1 MVSVT
6 QAHGFLIAKA
16 RHFVFYN
23 FVTVFVFGLIYY
35 VLQYF
40 DGKTFVS
47 NRAII
52 DQDAH
57 KTKTYSLIEC
67 IHFSLVTQTT
77 IGYGGMIPLSKA
89 CVLINSLQLFSIF
102 WITATSISK

>member
-40 DGKTFVS
+40 DGKTFFTI
-47 NRAII
+47 RALV
-52 DQDAH
+52 DQDAQ
-57 KTKTYSLIEC
+57 KTKTYELLEC
-67 IHFSLVTQTT
+67 IHFSILKQTT
-77 IGYGGMIPLSKA
+77 R
-89 CVLINSLQLFSIF
+89 V
-102 WITATSISK
+102 